1 MEMNE
6 IRLIGIKIP
15 LIEKSMSLAELII
28 SMAKK
33 QDIDI
38 EDNDIIVVTSK
49 VLLKSLGKTIDL
61 SKVVPSLRAKII
73 NKLTGKDP
81 VETEL
86 ILRNSRRCF
95 FIAST
100 KFLGRFAHV
109 FGRNIK
115 DAKKA
120 AELVKAI
127 MFVETSNGFIATDA
141 GLDYSNVPL
150 GQAIVSNHDFD
161 AMAEK
166 LRNEIRQLTGYE
178 VAVVV
183 ADTEFTISNG
193 KFGTVDVAV
202 GSSGIAPISKE
213 FGSRDLYGRPK
224 FGGLDITIDEL
235 CSAAALL
242 MKQSGEGVP
251 IVLIKG
257 FKYEK
262 SFLHSKD
269 ALITR
274 FEHISTKIIIKTVL
288 KNLLLKILR
297 II

>member
-1 MEMNE
+1 M
-6 IRLIGIKIP
+6 IGIKIP
-15 LIEKSMSLAELII
+15 LIEKSMSLAELIV

-38 EDNDIIVVTSK
+38 EDDDIIIVTSK
-49 VLLKSLGKTIDL
+49 VLLKSLGETIDL
-61 SKVVPSLRAKII
+61 NKVAPSLRAKII
-73 NKLTGKDP
+73 SRLTGKDP

-100 KFLGRFAHV
+100 KFLRRFAHV
-109 FGRNIK
+109 LGRNAK
-115 DAKKA
+115 DARKA

-127 MFVETSNGFIATDA
+127 MFVETGNGLIATDA
-141 GLDYSNVPL
+141 GLDYSNLPP

-161 AMAEK
+161 AMAEE
-166 LRNEIRQLTGYE
+166 LRNEIRRLTGHE
-178 VAVVV
+178 VAVVI
-183 ADTEFTISNG
+183 ADTEFTVSNG

-202 GSSGIAPISKE
+202 GSSGITPISRD

-224 FGGLDITIDEL
+224 FGGLDIIIDEL

-242 MKQSGEGVP
+242 MKQSVEGVP

-262 SFLHSKD
+262 STLHSKD
-269 ALITR
+269 VLITR
-274 FEHISTKIIIKTVL
+274 FGHMSIKIIIKIGL
-288 KNLLLKILR
+288 KNLLLKLLR